1 VTNWAVPA
9 AVGILTLSVTV
20 AACSNPQQSLPAGKP
35 PTVTQQTTPTSSA
48 PIDLEAATAAA
59 QEKADRHA
67 SGDFA
72 GEWLLFTQDLRDHLT
87 QQAFVEYSQA
97 CSQIGLK
104 IKAVGGRM
112 DGTDRA
118 IIRFEALGMTKSVTM
133 AYENGGWYKVPDD
146 FLTSN
151 FGKTAA
157 ELIAADKAQGGCKQ
171 QPAMQI
177 VTEIGCTCLAGS
189 RQSRILAG

>member
-1 VTNWAVPA
+1 VINWAVPA
-9 AVGILTLSVTV
+9 AVGILTISVTV
-20 AACSNPQQSLPAGKP
+20 AGCNNSQQSSSVGQLS
-35 PTVTQQTTPTSSA
+35 TVTQQTPPTSAA
-48 PIDLEAATAAA
+48 PRDLDAAMTAA

-72 GEWLLFTQDLRDHLT
+72 GEWLLFTKDLRDHLS

-97 CSQIGLK
+97 CSQVGVK
-104 IKAVGGRM
+104 IKAAGGRM

-133 AYENGGWYKVPDD
+133 AYENGGWYKVPDE

-151 FGKTAA
+151 LGRSGA
-157 ELIAADKAQGGCKQ
+157 ELIAADKAQGTCK
-171 QPAMQI
+171 
-177 VTEIGCTCLAGS
+177 
-189 RQSRILAG
+189 R